1 MSRFAVYETTLRDPQ
16 HIVAA
21 LGAMGYEHV
30 ECYPE
35 PQALYGY
42 VGDKRSEQAEVIIR
56 RQYVGSASN
65 DIGFAKNPD
74 GTYRA
79 IISEYDRGRHGDT
92 WLGKLKQEYSI
103 SKTMAAGRRRGL
115 VFSGRETIGTE
126 VKLHFLER

>member
-1 MSRFAVYETTLRDPQ
+1 
-16 HIVAA
+16 
-21 LGAMGYEHV
+21 MGYEHV
-30 ECYPE
+30 ECSAE

-42 VGDKRSEQAEVIIR
+42 EGRERPEKAEVIIR
-56 RQYVGSASN
+56 RQHVGPASN